1 MAGRWSGI
9 GLTDMPPPRVAI
21 VAAMEREV
29 GPLFKNWRRREAP
42 EALNGA
48 ACHLSIFE
56 GKVGFLVVGG
66 IGAAAAGRA
75 ARLALE
81 LASAEVLVSAGSA
94 GALKPE
100 LKVGDIVRPA
110 TVIDA
115 ATGARFVSQG
125 GKGTLVTS
133 GAILG
138 PQEKKEAASR
148 FAADAVDMEAAAVAA
163 VAQERGVGFLAIKAI
178 SDELDFVLP
187 PINQFVD
194 SDGQFQTGRF
204 VRYLALRPRW
214 WAPVK
219 RMAADSKRAAA
230 NLCAALEGLELDV
243 KSVK

>member
-1 MAGRWSGI
+1 
-9 GLTDMPPPRVAI
+9 MPQPRFAI

-29 GPLFKNWRRREAP
+29 DPLLKNWRRRENS
-42 EALNGA
+42 ETQNGA
-48 ACHLSIFE
+48 ARHLSIFE
-56 GKVGFLVVGG
+56 SKAGFLVVGG
-66 IGAAAAGRA
+66 IGAVAAGRA

-81 LASAEVLVSAGSA
+81 LGPAEVLVSAGSA

-100 LKVGDIVRPA
+100 LKVGDIFRPA
-110 TVIDA
+110 KVIDA
-115 ATGARFVSQG
+115 ATGAHFASQG
-125 GKGTLVTS
+125 GTGTLVTS

-138 PQEKKEAASR
+138 PQEKKAAASR

-163 VAQERGVGFLAIKAI
+163 VARERGVGFLAIKAI

-187 PINQFVD
+187 PIGQFVD
-194 SDGQFQTGRF
+194 SEGQFQTGRF

-219 RMAADSKRAAA
+219 RMGADSKRASAA
-230 NLCAALEGLELDV
+230 LCAALEGLELDV